1 MVFECP
7 RCKYSSN
14 KKCNLINHLKKKL
27 TCEPIHSNISIEDI
41 LESLKKIEKAHVCSQ
56 CDKSFSHASSLSR
69 HAQTVHI
76 TNNAIGNSS
85 IGNNSNHNTI
95 NNTINNNYT
104 INPVINIELN
114 PWGSERMDYI
124 LEDMEL
130 LTKCLQNA
138 IREGLLTMFKE
149 IHMNQEILENQNIKF
164 QRENYPKQVKIYKQD
179 GDKLD
184 WIIEEAGPI
193 LESSIKKMVNIL
205 MIHNHKLFVGIE
217 NPTTDDTELYEY
229 REKNLMDIKSKI
241 RGLFSPI
248 RNNILTTLKEH
259 AKKLKAEQN
268 LSVK

>member
-1 MVFECP
+1 MPCSP
-7 RCKYSSN
+7 IYSD
-14 KKCNLINHLKKKL
+14 I
-27 TCEPIHSNISIEDI
+27 PIEDI
-41 LESLKKIEKAHVCSQ
+41 INSLNKPDATDKTYRCTLCE
-56 CDKSFSHASSLSR
+56 KSFSFASGLSR
-69 HAQTVHI
+69 HTHTVHI
-76 TNNAIGNSS
+76 TNNTIGNSS
-85 IGNNSNHNTI
+85 IGNNSNNNTI

-124 LEDMEL
+124 LQDMEL
-130 LTKCLQNA
+130 LTKCLKNA

-149 IHMNQEILENQNIKF
+149 IHMNKEMLENQNIKF

-205 MIHNHKLFVGIE
+205 MIHNHKLYVGIE
-217 NPTTDDTELYEY
+217 NPTNDQRELYEE
-229 REKNLMDIKSKI
+229 REKNLMDIKCKV

-248 RNNILTTLKEH
+248 RNNILTTLKEN

-268 LSVK
+268 QT